1 MNATRDTRISARLDG
16 KTVLITGAGAGMGR
30 EHALLLA
37 ARGARVAVQ
46 DIGAKLAVETA
57 DLVRAQG
64 GRAIALVGDVA
75 IVEDAG
81 RCVREAIAWGGLID
95 VLVNNA
101 GIHERLPFED
111 IDEAHFARMFDVHV
125 KGTFFVTQAAVPGMK
140 ARKSGKIINISS
152 TAAMTGTLGDVH
164 YCGAKAAQLGL
175 TKSWAKE
182 FAPWNIHVNAIAPG
196 PIATELAVR
205 NRGWD
210 GIRERAEKE
219 IPLRRYGDPKDVSYA
234 VAFLASAESDFITGQ
249 VVPIAGGIAIVG
261 L

>member
-1 MNATRDTRISARLDG
+1 MNSSSATRSSARLDG
-16 KTVLITGAGAGMGR
+16 KCVLITGAGAGMGR

-37 ARGARVAVQ
+37 SRGAHIAVQ
-46 DIGAKLAVETA
+46 DMSAAPAVETA
-57 DLVRAQG
+57 EMVRAQG
-64 GRAIALVGDVA
+64 GRAIALAGDVA
-75 IVEDAG
+75 KVEDAR
-81 RCVREAIAWGGLID
+81 RCVREAIAWGGLVD

-101 GIHERLPFED
+101 GIHERRPFEE
-111 IDEAHFARMFDVHV
+111 ISEEHFSRMFDVHV
-125 KGTFFVTQAAVPGMK
+125 KGTFFTTQAAVAGMK
-140 ARKSGKIINISS
+140 AKKAGKIINISS

-234 VAFLASAESDFITGQ
+234 VAFLASSESDFITGQ
-249 VVPIAGGIAIVG
+249 VVPIGGGIGIVG
-261 L
+261 I

>member
-1 MNATRDTRISARLDG
+1 MDKTGAIRPSARLDG
-16 KTVLITGAGAGMGR
+16 KCVLITGAGAGMGR

-37 ARGARVAVQ
+37 SRGAHVAVQ
-46 DIGAKLAVETA
+46 DIGAAPAVETA
-57 DLVRAQG
+57 EMLRARG
-64 GRAIALVGDVA
+64 GRAIAIVGDVA
-75 IVEDAG
+75 KVDEAQ
-81 RCVREAIAWGGLID
+81 RCVREAIAWGGLVD
-95 VLVNNA
+95 VVVNNA
-101 GIHERLPFED
+101 GIHERRPFEE
-111 IDEAHFARMFDVHV
+111 IDEGHFGRMFDVHV
-125 KGTFFVTQAAVPGMK
+125 KGTFFITQAAVPGMK
-140 ARKSGKIINISS
+140 ARKAGKIINISS

-234 VAFLASAESDFITGQ
+234 VAFLASSESDFITGQ
-249 VVPIAGGIAIVG
+249 VVPIGGGIGIVG
-261 L
+261 I